1 MNNSEIRN
9 VTKELLKG
17 KYKNV
22 MLPFLLAIL
31 LITLSQS
38 QDLYSYVYEAYG
50 KTYMF
55 TIGSIALFIQGPIS
69 IGLATYSL
77 AIANQK
83 DYSYNQIFSGFK
95 YFFKALFLFLLFN
108 ILFLIGF
115 ICLIIPGIIIALMF
129 SQIFYIIADDPETGV
144 IEAFKKSA
152 SLMKNNKLQ
161 LFGLGMRY
169 FGLFILGVFTL
180 GIWWLWLIPQAY
192 VSFAIFYKELQS

>member
-31 LITLSQS
+31 LISLSQS
-38 QDLYSYVYEAYG
+38 QDLYIYVYEAYG

-55 TIGSIALFIQGPIS
+55 TIGSIALFIQGPIT

-83 DYSYNQIFSGFK
+83 DYSYNQIFTGFK

-108 ILFLIGF
+108 ISFLIGF

-152 SLMKNNKLQ
+152 SLMKNKKLQ

>member
-9 VTKELLKG
+9 VTKEILKG

-31 LITLSQS
+31 LISLSQS
-38 QDLYSYVYEAYG
+38 LDLYSYVYEAYG

-83 DYSYNQIFSGFK
+83 DYSYNQIFTGFK

-108 ILFLIGF
+108 ILFLIAF

-129 SQIFYIIADDPETGV
+129 SQIFYIIAENPQIGV
-144 IEAFKKSA
+144 IDAFKKSA
-152 SLMKNNKLQ
+152 SLMKNKKLQ

-169 FGLFILGVFTL
+169 VGLFILGVFTL

>member
-9 VTKELLKG
+9 VTKEILKG

-31 LITLSQS
+31 LISSSQS

-69 IGLATYSL
+69 IGLSTYSL

-83 DYSYNQIFSGFK
+83 DYSYNQIFTGFK

-108 ILFLIGF
+108 ISFLIGI
-115 ICLIIPGIIIALMF
+115 ICLIIPGIIIGLMF
-129 SQIFYIIADDPETGV
+129 SQIFYIMADDPETGV
-144 IEAFKKSA
+144 IDAFKKSV
-152 SLMKNNKLQ
+152 SLMKNKKLQ
-161 LFGLGMRY
+161 YLGLILKYVLF
-169 FGLFILGVFTL
+169 FILGVFTF

-192 VSFAIFYKELQS
+192 VSFAIFYKELKA

>member
-9 VTKELLKG
+9 VTKEILKG

-31 LITLSQS
+31 LISLSQS

-83 DYSYNQIFSGFK
+83 DYSYNQIFTGFK

-108 ILFLIGF
+108 ISFLIGF
-115 ICLIIPGIIIALMF
+115 IFLIIPGIIIALMF
-129 SQIFYIIADDPETGV
+129 SQIFYIMADDPETGV
-144 IEAFKKSA
+144 IDAFKKSA
-152 SLMKNNKLQ
+152 SLMKNKKLQ

-192 VSFAIFYKELQS
+192 VSFAIFYKELHS

>member
-9 VTKELLKG
+9 VTKEVLKG

-31 LITLSQS
+31 LISLSQS
-38 QDLYSYVYEAYG
+38 QDLYSYVYDAYG

-55 TIGSIALFIQGPIS
+55 TIGSVALFIQGPIS

-83 DYSYNQIFSGFK
+83 DYSYNQIFTGFK

-108 ILFLIGF
+108 ISFLIGVIF
-115 ICLIIPGIIIALMF
+115 LIIPGIIIALMF
-129 SQIFYIIADDPETGV
+129 SQIFYIMADDPETGV
-144 IEAFKKSA
+144 IDAFKKSA
-152 SLMKNNKLQ
+152 SLMKNKKLQ